1 MKHYILAAL
10 MALAIAVPGTA
21 TTSPFFM
28 EQAVAPIAIENL
40 ESDSYRM
47 DPQLVEAILK
57 AVAQDCSYTYTELND
72 LYVQGV
78 VAIDKIS
85 EGYRVTISG
94 GSAIVLT
101 EDSL

>member
-10 MALAIAVPGTA
+10 MTLAIAVPGTA
-21 TTSPFFM
+21 TASPM
-28 EQAVAPIAIENL
+28 SMDQAVAPKAIENP

-78 VAIDKIS
+78 VTITKDGNA
-85 EGYRVTISG
+85 YLVTDG
-94 GSAIVLT
+94 GGLATLLMDESI
-101 EDSL
+101 